1 MDEVLDST
9 RSRAAASALGSV
21 RAEGLEPDALTLQ
34 VLDLWS
40 RGIIS
45 NEQLALVRR
54 RLAAQQ
60 PVRDLLPV
68 GSLP

>member
-1 MDEVLDST
+1 MDEVPDST

-21 RAEGLEPDALTLQ
+21 RAEGLEPDALTVQ

-40 RGIIS
+40 RGVIDD
-45 NEQLALVRR
+45 EQLAQVRR

-60 PVRDLLPV
+60 PVDDLLPV

>member
-1 MDEVLDST
+1 MDEVVDST

-21 RAEGLEPDALTLQ
+21 RAEGLEPDALTRQILE
-34 VLDLWS
+34 LWS
-40 RGIIS
+40 RGIS
-45 NEQLALVRR
+45 DERLALIRR

-60 PVRDLLPV
+60 PVHDLLPV

>member
-1 MDEVLDST
+1 MDEVVDST

-21 RAEGLEPDALTLQ
+21 RAEGLQPDGLTLQ
-34 VLDLWS
+34 ILDLWS

-45 NEQLALVRR
+45 DEQLTLVRR

-60 PVRDLLPV
+60 PVHDLLPV

>member
-1 MDEVLDST
+1 MDEVVDST

-21 RAEGLEPDALTLQ
+21 RAEGLEPDALTRQILE
-34 VLDLWS
+34 LCS

-45 NEQLALVRR
+45 DERLALIRR

-60 PVRDLLPV
+60 PVHDLLPL

>member
-1 MDEVLDST
+1 MDSA

-21 RAEGLEPDALTLQ
+21 RAERLEPDALTRQILE
-34 VLDLWS
+34 LWL
-40 RGIIS
+40 RGIS
-45 NEQLALVRR
+45 DERLALIRR

-60 PVRDLLPV
+60 PVHDLLPV

>member
-1 MDEVLDST
+1 MDEVVDST

-21 RAEGLEPDALTLQ
+21 RAEGLEPDALTRQILE
-34 VLDLWS
+34 LWS
-40 RGIIS
+40 RGIS
-45 NEQLALVRR
+45 DERLALIRR

-60 PVRDLLPV
+60 PVHDLLPL